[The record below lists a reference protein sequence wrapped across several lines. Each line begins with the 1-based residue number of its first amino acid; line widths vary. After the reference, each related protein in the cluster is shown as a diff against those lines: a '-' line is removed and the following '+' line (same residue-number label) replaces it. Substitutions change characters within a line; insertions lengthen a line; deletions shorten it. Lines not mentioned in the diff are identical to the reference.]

1 MTTNEI
7 SLLAW
12 HKFKQHVDEKELK
25 VMEAACKEERVRIV
39 REIQRSAKAVDAGV
53 SKPDLWQLAHYID
66 AMSVWPFPTEL
77 PPAAPIGKLPFN
89 PNNFEDAP
97 L

>member
-12 HKFKQHVDEKELK
+12 KQFHCHISEDAAQIA
-25 VMEAACKEERVRIV
+25 EAACKEERARIV

-53 SKPDLWQLAHYID
+53 SKPDIWQLAHYIEKV
-66 AMSVWPFPTEL
+66 ML
-77 PPAAPIGKLPFN
+77 
-89 PNNFEDAP
+89 
-97 L
+97 

>member
-12 HKFKQHVDEKELK
+12 HKFKQHVEEKDLK
-25 VMEAACKEERVRIV
+25 VMEAACKEERARIV

-66 AMSVWPFPTEL
+66 SMSVWPFPTQL
-77 PPAAPIGKLPFN
+77 PPNRPVPPMPFN
-89 PNNFEDAP
+89 PNNHEDAP

>member
-12 HKFKQHVDEKELK
+12 QQFKRRISAE
-25 VMEAACKEERVRIV
+25 EAQIAEVACKEERARIV

-53 SKPDLWQLAHYID
+53 SKLDLWQLAHYID
-66 AMSVWPFPTEL
+66 KVMV
-77 PPAAPIGKLPFN
+77 
-89 PNNFEDAP
+89 
-97 L
+97 

>member
-12 HKFKQHVDEKELK
+12 QQFQRRISAKEAQIA
-25 VMEAACKEERVRIV
+25 EAACKEERARIV

-66 AMSVWPFPTEL
+66 KVMV
-77 PPAAPIGKLPFN
+77 
-89 PNNFEDAP
+89 
-97 L
+97 

>member
-12 HKFKQHVDEKELK
+12 NKFEQHVDEKELK
-25 VMEAACKEERVRIV
+25 VMEAACKEERARIV

-53 SKPDLWQLAHYID
+53 SKPDLWKLAHYIEKV
-66 AMSVWPFPTEL
+66 ML
-77 PPAAPIGKLPFN
+77 
-89 PNNFEDAP
+89 
-97 L
+97 

>member
-12 HKFKQHVDEKELK
+12 HKFMQHVDEKELK
-25 VMEAACKEERVRIV
+25 VMEAACKEERARIV

-66 AMSVWPFPTEL
+66 SMNTWPFPTEL
-77 PPAAPIGKLPFN
+77 PPAVPIGKLPFN
-89 PNNFEDAP
+89 PANHEESP